1 MEESTASTVTPGTL
15 TALTP
20 VRATT
25 ARPEGTFPVGAA
37 DAVGATA
44 TIADNNKVGAVS
56 AVRTVAERRFFR
68 DAGTRT
74 STS

>member
-1 MEESTASTVTPGTL
+1 VDELAVDGREP
-15 TALTP
+15 
-20 VRATT
+20 
-25 ARPEGTFPVGAA
+25 
-37 DAVGATA
+37 VGATA